1 MVTIIGPQSSSIAH
15 MVSEVANG
23 LKVPMISYAATDPTL
38 SSQQFP
44 YFIRST
50 QSDYFQMAAIADLVD
65 FYGWKK
71 VISIYLDDDYG
82 RNGIAALDDAL
93 EKKMAKISY
102 KLPLHIQ
109 FDQND
114 IIDLLNNSKLFGPR
128 VYVVHV
134 NPDPRLRIF
143 AMAQKLNMMTSNYVW
158 LATDWFSA
166 TLDSFSPLNG
176 TTLSNLQGVVGLRQ
190 HTLESTHKKA
200 FLSRWRA
207 MEQKRL
213 VSSGL
218 NTYGLY
224 AYDTVWAVARA
235 IDKFLDEKNI
245 TFSVNKDLLDIK
257 ATGLHLDELK
267 VFDGGPLLL
276 RNLLQTN
283 FTGLTGQ
290 FKFNQ
295 ERNIV
300 NYGYEIINIDK
311 MEIERVGF
319 WHNDFGLS
327 ILPPESL
334 IAQKKNQSQLHQKLQ
349 KVTWPGGK
357 TEKPR
362 GWVITDEE
370 RPLRIGVPRR
380 ASFVDFVTEEHTSHQ
395 IRGYCIDIFL
405 EARKLVPYNVPYI
418 FVPHGDGLSNPS
430 YDKLVQMVANN
441 VSRSH
446 WFI

>member
-15 MVSEVANG
+15 MISEVANG

-114 IIDLLNNSKLFGPR
+114 IIDLLNKSKLFGPR

-207 MEQKRL
+207 MEQKGL

-276 RNLLQTN
+276 RNLFRQT
-283 FTGLTGQ
+283 
-290 FKFNQ
+290 
-295 ERNIV
+295 
-300 NYGYEIINIDK
+300 
-311 MEIERVGF
+311 
-319 WHNDFGLS
+319 
-327 ILPPESL
+327 SL
-334 IAQKKNQSQLHQKLQ
+334 
-349 KVTWPGGK
+349 V
-357 TEKPR
+357 
-362 GWVITDEE
+362 
-370 RPLRIGVPRR
+370 
-380 ASFVDFVTEEHTSHQ
+380 
-395 IRGYCIDIFL
+395 
-405 EARKLVPYNVPYI
+405 
-418 FVPHGDGLSNPS
+418 
-430 YDKLVQMVANN
+430 
-441 VSRSH
+441 
-446 WFI
+446 